1 MVMDHVSSGYRL
13 VYDNCAELPKPL
25 LKNIKDQDYQ
35 NHD

>member
-1 MVMDHVSSGYRL
+1 MFMVMDHVSRL